1 MTKSSPPDEH
11 VPESAPGDNTRIM
24 IGAGVVLMVIGFLTV
39 LAVILAINAKTAAPG
54 VRVVRDLLIIT
65 MSLEVVIVGA
75 GITIFLV
82 QLARLINLA
91 RNEIEPL
98 VEAVHDTVTTIRGTA
113 LFLSK
118 NVVEPVTSISSVVRG
133 LGKVAGDVDAI
144 RKAAGIVVEVA
155 SAASPGGAVS
165 NKHSSDTEAV
175 ITDVKSTAKSN
186 VRRRKS
192 TNKSK
197 EA

>member
-1 MTKSSPPDEH
+1 M
-11 VPESAPGDNTRIM
+11 VAV
-24 IGAGVVLMVIGFLTV
+24 GVALMFVGVLIV
-39 LAVILAINAKTAAPG
+39 LAVILALNAKAAAPG
-54 VRVVRDLLIIT
+54 VRVVRDLLIIF

-75 GITIFLV
+75 GLTILLV
-82 QLARLINLA
+82 QLARLINLV

-98 VEAVHDTVTTIRGTA
+98 VEAVSETINTVRGTA

-144 RKAAGIVVEVA
+144 RKAAGVVVEVA

-165 NKHSSDTEAV
+165 KRYATVVPSDELGEKK
-175 ITDVKSTAKSN
+175 INVKSTTKTSI
-186 VRRRKS
+186 RGRKS
-192 TNKSK
+192 TTKSK